1 VLCCYGTTNS
11 TTAWFGQPWQE
22 GKTSSGPVKSKKK
35 EQREFPILRGIIES
49 CADRDRQLRVR
60 SKEKGKNTNSQ
71 SPMWF
76 CLSFFAVLFFFF
88 LASFLFRPGT
98 NCWMAG
104 PAVLRTVCTKGREF
118 PPAGLVLVSC
128 ALCLLVFGGLVFGI
142 RFQHVTS

>member
-11 TTAWFGQPWQE
+11 TIAWFGQPWQE

-49 CADRDRQLRVR
+49 CTDRDRQLRVR

-76 CLSFFAVLFFFF
+76 CLSRSSPFFFSSSWLPF
-88 LASFLFRPGT
+88 SSGRALIVG
-98 NCWMAG
+98 W
-104 PAVLRTVCTKGREF
+104 PALPYYVCTKGREF